1 MILYTVKSGDTPS
14 SIAATYGVPLSRLL
28 LDNGLTPEQFLV
40 PGQQLVI
47 LPTAETYTVAEGDS
61 LYSVSQQTGIPINAL
76 LRNNPAL
83 RGVPQIYPGQTLA
96 LALEDSGGR
105 DIVVNGYLYPFID
118 ESVLRAV
125 LPYLTYITIFTYGFR
140 DDGSLIAEQDE
151 TILDIAKSYGV
162 GAILLISTLTDEGVF
177 NNQLSSR
184 LFANPAAQ
192 EVLIANLL
200 DAVRTKGYR
209 GVEVDFE
216 YINRQDAPGYVAFL
230 TRLKR
235 ALEAEGYLLFVALA
249 PKIDADQPGLLY
261 EGHDYGG
268 IGSVADYVILMTY
281 EWGYKFGPPGAV
293 APIPNVERVV
303 QYAVTEIPPEK
314 ILLGIPNY
322 GYDWPLPFIQGE
334 TEAQGIGNVAAVEL
348 AAEQRVDIQFD
359 RGAKAPFYYYS
370 QDRIPHVVWFENAES
385 VAEKL
390 ALVERYDLAGISIW
404 NIMRYFPQLYR
415 VLNGTNGILQNE

>member
-1 MILYTVKSGDTPS
+1 MTIYTVNPGDTPS
-14 SIAATYGVPLSRLL
+14 SIAATFGVSLSRFLS
-28 LDNGLTPEQFLV
+28 DNGLTPEQILV

-47 LPTAETYTVAEGDS
+47 LPVAETYTVEEGDS
-61 LYSVSQQTGIPINAL
+61 LYTVSERTGRSINEL

-96 LALEDSGGR
+96 LSLAGETGR

-125 LPYLTYITIFTYGFR
+125 LPYLTYITVFTYGFR
-140 DDGSLIAEQDE
+140 EDGSLIPERDE
-151 TILDIAKSYGV
+151 TVLDIARSYGV
-162 GAILLISTLTDEGVF
+162 GALLLISTLTDEGVF

-184 LFANPAAQ
+184 LFADPAAQ
-192 EVLIANLL
+192 DALIANLM
-200 DAVRTKGYR
+200 DTVRAKGYR

-216 YINRQDAPGYVAFL
+216 YLSRDDAAGYVAFL
-230 TRLKR
+230 MRLKQ
-235 ALEAEGYLLFVALA
+235 ALAAEGYLLFVALA
-249 PKIDADQPGLLY
+249 PKTSADQPGLLY

-268 IGSVADYVILMTY
+268 IGAVADYVILMTY

-293 APIPNVERVV
+293 APLPSVEAVV
-303 QYAVTEIPPEK
+303 QYAVSEIPADK
-314 ILLGIPNY
+314 ILLGVPNY
-322 GYDWPLPFIQGE
+322 GYDWPLPFVQGQ

-348 AAEQRVDIQFD
+348 AAEERVDIQYD
-359 RGAKAPFYYYS
+359 RNAQAPFFYYS
-370 QDRIPHVVWFENAES
+370 QEEIPHVVWFENAES
-385 VAEKL
+385 VAAKL
-390 ALVERYDLAGISIW
+390 ALADRYGLAGISVW